1 MAISVL
7 KKSSMT
13 GDVFAGISAVYAVA
27 GGFTSTGT
35 TTKTVALTNQKLIEL
50 PVSESGGVSINGGTA
65 STNVFK
71 VHGLT
76 APWTSRMTPGD
87 VEINLQVPTY
97 NNDVLELI
105 YGSTATD
112 LTITGLV
119 SGIVG
124 ADGTTSISG
133 KAFGWPDKAVFL
145 GLLIVN
151 DTADKI
157 LFIKK
162 AKLTASPSFDGE
174 DTPYAITLTGT
185 VEGGAEVDSL
195 AILESDSSN

>member
-1 MAISVL
+1 MAVTVT

-13 GDVFAGISAVYAVA
+13 GDVFAGISALYAVKD
-27 GGFTSTGT
+27 GFTTADGTGGA
-35 TTKTVALTNQKLIEL
+35 KTCALSNQAFVEL

-65 STNVFK
+65 STDVFK

-87 VEINLQVPTY
+87 VEISLQVPTY
-97 NNDVLELI
+97 NNTVLELI
-105 YGSTATD
+105 YGSTATT
-112 LTITGLV
+112 LNVTGLV
-119 SGIVG
+119 SGVVG
-124 ADGTTSISG
+124 TATSLTG
-133 KAFGWPDKAVFL
+133 KAFGWPDKSVIL

-151 DTADKI
+151 DTGDKA

-162 AKLTASPSFDGE
+162 AKFTASPSFDGE
-174 DTPYAITLTGT
+174 DTPFAVTLTGT

-195 AILESDSSN
+195 AILTPGS